1 MKKILII
8 LFILFAGIKP
18 SYSQTFPVQVTTQL
32 IPPYSIHLA
41 DYVASG
47 TDRLAVTVLL
57 RDINRA
63 ELKVKLRVKIEGQGI
78 TLQTKPSYFPPALI
92 LQGGLPERLIS
103 TDLVDYFN
111 PDNLDFIGIT
121 KRQFLQ
127 TGALPEGI
135 YRFTVEV
142 LEYNR
147 GVKISNSGTAAA
159 WLILNDPP
167 IINVPKQAEKVMAQ
181 YPQNVVFQ
189 WTPRH
194 TGSPNSAFNTEYEFK
209 MVEIWP
215 EGTPT
220 IVGANDA
227 MRTSNTFFES
237 TTQNTSLIYGIAEPA
252 LVPGRSYAFQVRA
265 KSIVGIDELDLFKN
279 NGYSQVHSFTFGDT
293 CNPPTKIELESTSS
307 SRIKLS
313 WTGEF
318 HHTAYTV
325 SYREANDP
333 NAEWFEEDTFF
344 KDFTINSLKPGT
356 EYEYQIMSECTSFMS
371 EFTEL
376 HKAKTAEKKQ
386 SEFACGNQVPTFD
399 LNNKELIEKLSPG
412 DYIYAGDF
420 DIKIDSVTGAN
431 GIFSGGGK
439 AQLPFLN
446 FVKVRTVFENIKV
459 NTDYRIIDGNVYTY
473 WDPNSRM
480 MSDNTTSEEESELG
494 EDELVEGNDSEEDSS
509 SILSDT
515 ISLSSPIDTT
525 FTDTNGNLIV
535 VTTEG
540 ESISIDANKEVT
552 IIDSNGNSTSI
563 SGGAVVSSTNNQSSS
578 TNGSGDSTTASIAD
592 ADMVFGPLSIKFV
605 SEPQS
610 TQTDSEGYC
619 SFENVE
625 VSFIMSLMGQYEISK
640 EVTIDGASMSFK
652 KHCENNNYKDVQISW
667 ENAEGLDIGAIKF
680 LETKIKKINLL
691 IDGGG
696 KLSGDIDL
704 SALLKQEKQ
713 ITDII
718 KVREG
723 VNGDFSFSFSNNS
736 SFEGTFDF
744 GGIKGINIDLIKNDI
759 VFGSITDAS
768 FNNEGTMNGQIEVTP
783 NVISYSSSG
792 IKVDVKEL
800 YAEVDLSLE
809 NGVNLKSGGGEFVIS
824 EIDGLDGDLTLGIE
838 IINGIITSEVKTSN
852 LSGYGLTISKLNIRA
867 LLDDKFDIIEIN
879 GGFDIKHNDFDVA
892 IGINDFEV
900 VNGKLNKINGNGRI
914 VYDQLEININ
924 TISYNSEL
932 DKLVIDVSVEVETD
946 GMAIAVSISEF
957 TIDRSG
963 NIVLGEYQANISG
976 SYQFGPL
983 AVALTAEAERMKN
996 AIWDEYEAEAAFK
1009 LKMKDAKGK
1018 EIEKNIGSALLKFSK
1033 KGSKERYRD
1042 ISLAIEGANIPI
1054 GELYSIQAA
1063 VKDIDIYIVTDQEY
1077 LTGTA
1082 DDIGNIEIGE
1092 GSKVTLL
1099 ASLDQDKQLGELV
1112 KLKKGIS
1119 GEFTFEFLKGDDFS
1133 GDFDFGGVENINLL
1147 VEKNDKVLASL
1158 KGAKIDSELN
1168 LAGKI
1173 IANEKVSYSSGAF
1186 EVTLE
1191 KLELDVFVNLS
1202 DISTFKINN
1211 GSGKVNVSN
1220 IKGVDGNVFIDLV
1233 YSETGNFNAEV
1244 LSDDSNLSAFGMTLE
1259 DLNLNAEF
1267 TSSLELFKIEGSLKA
1282 KHNDFDASINVSSF
1296 KLEQGELKEL
1306 QANGV
1311 VGYKGFEFELEK
1323 SNYVDGGLSVNAKV
1337 EIESAGK
1344 LAVQDFVINSEGDIS
1359 VGRIVGNLNKPMIAM
1374 EFDATFKDN
1383 GFKGKFNGDIKLISL
1398 DGELDFGAEETYTY
1412 GYLRIAAKGK
1422 NGIPLGPTGLQLT
1435 KVGGQLGYN
1444 YYLNFTGGNI
1454 IGNPKQGNYLLGLTL
1469 GISDVGNMFAAEGTT
1484 VVQFGNDKLQLSL
1497 FGNIKA
1503 PRSNPIIESNF
1514 NVNYYMP
1521 DNSVDGSLSTNISIP
1536 ASTGMVFKTNSPA
1549 SINFA
1554 MANEEW
1560 SVDGGV
1566 KASMFKVISFVGNT
1580 SLSNSNNSISG
1591 YLSGQ
1596 ASYYYNKSFSYD
1608 WTLADVE
1615 GELELGF
1622 NSQINANIDD
1632 TGFSGNI
1639 GIHIYGNGQLSVKV
1653 PVFPAVEGSVSISAD
1668 ADISYADEVGNL
1680 TGQAA
1685 ITIQSSRVSIEES
1698 ITINK
1703 TF

>member
-1 MKKILII
+1 LKKTLTI
-8 LFILFAGIKP
+8 LFVLLVGIKF
-18 SYSQTFPVQVTTQL
+18 SYSQTFPVQVSTQL

-41 DYVASG
+41 DYVAPG
-47 TDRLAVTVLL
+47 TDRLAVTILL
-57 RDINRA
+57 RDINRV

-78 TLQTKPSYFPPALI
+78 TLQTKPSYLPPALFI
-92 LQGGLPERLIS
+92 QGGLPERLIS

-127 TGALPEGI
+127 TGALPEGV
-135 YRFTVEV
+135 YRFTIEV

-147 GVKISNSGTAAA
+147 GVKISNSGTAVA

-167 IINVPKQAEKVMAQ
+167 IINVPKQYEKVIAQ
-181 YPQNVVFQ
+181 YPQNIVFQ

-209 MVEIWP
+209 MVEIWK
-215 EGTPT
+215 EGTPS
-220 IVGANDA
+220 IVEANDA

-237 TTQNTSLIYGIAEPA
+237 TTQSTSLIYGIAEPA

-293 CNPPTKIELESTSS
+293 CSPPTEIKLESASS

-318 HHTAYTV
+318 QHTAYIV

-333 NAEWFEEDTFF
+333 DAEWFENDTYFT
-344 KDFTINSLKPGT
+344 DFTINSLKPDT
-356 EYEYQIMSECTSFMS
+356 EYEYQIMSECTSYMS

-376 HKAKTAEKKQ
+376 FKAKTLEKKQ
-386 SEFACGNQVPTFD
+386 DEFACGNQVPAFD

-420 DIKIDSVTGAN
+420 DVKIDSVTGAN
-431 GIFSGGGK
+431 GIYSGGGK

-480 MSDNTTSEEESELG
+480 MSDNTTDEEESEMG
-494 EDELVEGNDSEEDSS
+494 EDEVVEEGNSEEVSS
-509 SILSDT
+509 SISLDT
-515 ISLSSPIDTT
+515 ISLNSPIDTM
-525 FTDTNGNLIV
+525 FTDTDGNLIV
-535 VTTEG
+535 TTIQG
-540 ESISIDANKEVT
+540 ESITIDANEEVT

-563 SGGAVVSSTNNQSSS
+563 SGGAVVSSTNSQSSS
-578 TNGSGDSTTASIAD
+578 TDVSGNSATNSIAD

-610 TQTDSEGYC
+610 VQTDSEGYC

-640 EVTIDGASMSFK
+640 EVTIDGALMSFK
-652 KHCENNNYKDVQISW
+652 KHCENNNYKDVEINWQDS
-667 ENAEGLDIGAIKF
+667 EGLDIGAIKF
-680 LETKIKKINLL
+680 LETRIKKINLL
-691 IDGGG
+691 IDHEG

-723 VNGDFSFSFSNNS
+723 ISGDFSFSFSNNS
-736 SFEGTFDF
+736 SFEGIFDF
-744 GGIKGINIDLIKNDI
+744 GGIKDINIDITKNDV
-759 VFGSITDAS
+759 VFGSITDA
-768 FNNEGTMNGQIEVTP
+768 FLNNEGTLNGRIEVASD
-783 NVISYSSSG
+783 VISYSSSG
-792 IKVDVKEL
+792 IKVDVNEL
-800 YAEVDLSLE
+800 FAEIDLSLE
-809 NGVNLKSGGGEFVIS
+809 NGANLKSGGGELIIS
-824 EIDGLDGDLTLGIE
+824 EIDGIDGNLTLGIE
-838 IINGIITSEVKTSN
+838 IVNGIITSEVKSSN
-852 LSGYGLTISKLNIRA
+852 LSGYGLTISKLNVRA
-867 LLDDKFDIIEIN
+867 LLNDKFDVTEIS
-879 GGFDIKHNDFDVA
+879 GGFDVKHNDFDVA

-900 VNGKLNKINGNGRI
+900 INGKLIKINGNGRI
-914 VYDQLEININ
+914 VYDQLEIEI
-924 TISYNSEL
+924 TKISYNSEL
-932 DKLVIDVSVEVETD
+932 DKLVIDASVEVETE
-946 GMAIAVSISEF
+946 GMAIAASISEF

-976 SYQFGPL
+976 AYQFGPL
-983 AVALTAEAERMKN
+983 AVALTAEAERTKN
-996 AIWDEYEAEAAFK
+996 STWDEYEAEAAFK
-1009 LKMKDAKGK
+1009 LKMKSARGK

-1033 KGSKERYRD
+1033 RGSREKYRD
-1042 ISLAIEGANIPI
+1042 ISLVIEGANIPI

-1063 VKDIDIYIVTDQEY
+1063 VKDVDLSIVTDQEY

-1082 DDIGNIEIGE
+1082 DDIGNIQIGE

-1112 KLKKGIS
+1112 RLKKGIS
-1119 GEFTFEFLKGDDFS
+1119 GEFSFSFLKGDDFS
-1133 GDFDFGGVENINLL
+1133 GDFDFGGIKNMNLF

-1158 KGAKIDSELN
+1158 KGMKIDSELN

-1173 IANEKVSYSSGAF
+1173 IANEKVSYSTGAF

-1191 KLELDVFVNLS
+1191 KLELDVVVNLN
-1202 DISTFKINN
+1202 DISTFKVNN
-1211 GSGKVNVSN
+1211 GAGKVNISN
-1220 IKGVDGNVFIDLV
+1220 IKGVEGNVFIDLK

-1259 DLNLNAEF
+1259 DLNLNADF
-1267 TSSLELFKIEGSLKA
+1267 TSDLELTKIEGSLKA
-1282 KHNDFDASINVSSF
+1282 KHNDFDASINISSF

-1323 SNYVDGGLSVNAKV
+1323 SKYANSNLSINAKV

-1344 LAVQDFVINSEGDIS
+1344 LAVQNFIINSDGDIS
-1359 VGRIVGNLNKPMIAM
+1359 VGRIKGNLNKPMITM
-1374 EFDATFKDN
+1374 NFDATFKDN

-1398 DGELDFGAEETYTY
+1398 GGELDFGAEETYTY
-1412 GYLRIAAKGK
+1412 GYLRMTAEGK

-1454 IGNPKQGNYLLGLTL
+1454 TGNPKQGNYLLGLTL
-1469 GISDVGNMFAAEGTT
+1469 GISDVGKTFAAEGTT

-1503 PRSNPIIESNF
+1503 PRNNPVIESDF

-1521 DNSVDGSLSTNISIP
+1521 DNSVDGTLSTDISIP

-1566 KASMFKVISFVGNT
+1566 RASMFKVISFVGNT
-1580 SLSNSNNSISG
+1580 SLSNSDNSISG

-1596 ASYYYNKSFSYD
+1596 ASYYYHKSFSYD
-1608 WTLADVE
+1608 WTLADVN

-1622 NSQINANIDD
+1622 NSQISANLDKA
-1632 TGFSGNI
+1632 GFSGNF
-1639 GIHIYGNGQLSVKV
+1639 GVHVFGNGTLLVSNRLGSI
-1653 PVFPAVEGSVSISAD
+1653 EGSASVDCNAKVSYQNEQGLLAGDAKIVVQSTLVDFEETIS
-1668 ADISYADEVGNL
+1668 I
-1680 TGQAA
+1680 
-1685 ITIQSSRVSIEES
+1685 I
-1698 ITINK
+1698 K